1 MFFLFRVI
9 RRAIGSLI
17 SLVLLAGLLLV
28 GYVYY
33 TGGQDQRTPTDA
45 IVVLGASQFD
55 GEPSPVFANRLDH
68 SLDLIL
74 HDVAPVIITIGG
86 KQPGDRFTEASAGRN
101 YLIDSGLLPD
111 QVIAIP
117 TGGDT
122 LESMTAVQ
130 VLLKKRGWD
139 HITVVSDPAHVA
151 RIKIIAGNLGITSE
165 SSPTEIGP
173 GTEITTDY
181 IIREVGGILHFL
193 VIDRWSVSS

>member
-1 MFFLFRVI
+1 MFFLIRQI
-9 RRAIGSLI
+9 RRAIGSLV
-17 SLVLLAGLLLV
+17 SLLILAGVILV
-28 GYVYY
+28 GYLLY
-33 TGGQDQRTPTDA
+33 GAHQDQRTHTDA

-68 SLDLIL
+68 ALDLIL
-74 HDVAPVIITIGG
+74 HDVAPVIITVGG

-111 QVIAIP
+111 QVIAVP

-151 RIKIIAGNLGITSE
+151 RIKIIAGNLGIASE
-165 SSPTEIGP
+165 SSPTKIGP
-173 GTEITTDY
+173 GTEVTTDY
-181 IIREVGGILHFL
+181 VIREVGGILHFL

>member
-1 MFFLFRVI
+1 MFLLFKLI
-9 RRAIGSLI
+9 RRAVSSLI

-33 TGGQDQRTPTDA
+33 TAHQDQRTKTEA

-68 SLDLIL
+68 ALELTL
-74 HDVAPVIITIGG
+74 QDVAPVIITVGG

-101 YLIDSGLLPD
+101 YLIDSGLLPE
-111 QVIAIP
+111 QVLAIP

-122 LESMTAVQ
+122 LESMTAVA
-130 VLLKKRGWD
+130 VLLKKKGWN
-139 HITVVSDPAHVA
+139 HITVVSDSAHLA
-151 RIKIIAGNLGITSE
+151 RIKIIAGNLDIVSE

-173 GTEITTDY
+173 GSEITPEY
-181 IIREVGGILHFL
+181 VVREVGGILHFL
-193 VIDRWSVSS
+193 VLDRWGVTA

>member
-1 MFFLFRVI
+1 MFLLFKLI
-9 RRAIGSLI
+9 RRALS
-17 SLVLLAGLLLV
+17 SLVSLTLLAGLLLV

-33 TGGQDQRTPTDA
+33 TAHQDQRVSTDA

-68 SLDLIL
+68 ALDLIL
-74 HDVAPVIITIGG
+74 HDVAPVIITVGG

-101 YLIDSGLLPD
+101 YLIDSGLLAD

-122 LESMTAVQ
+122 LESMTAVA
-130 VLLKKRGWD
+130 VLLKKKGWD
-139 HITVVSDPAHVA
+139 HITVVSDPAHLA
-151 RIKIIAGNLGITSE
+151 RIKLIAGNLEITSE

-173 GTEITTDY
+173 GSELTAEY
-181 IIREVGGILHFL
+181 VIREVGGILHFFVL
-193 VIDRWSVSS
+193 DRWGL